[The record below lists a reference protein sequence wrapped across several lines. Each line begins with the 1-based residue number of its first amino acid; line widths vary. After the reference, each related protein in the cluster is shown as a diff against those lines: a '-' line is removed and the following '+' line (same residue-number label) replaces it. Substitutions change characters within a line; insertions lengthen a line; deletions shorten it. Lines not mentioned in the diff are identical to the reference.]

1 MPPDQG
7 EVVGF
12 LSDPASWRA
21 LVEDPGPVERIETH
35 GAMIFMSGDRVLK
48 MKRAVGFDWM
58 DFSSVGKRAEA
69 CAGEVALNRRAA
81 PDLYLGVRWV
91 TRRTDGGLAFDGPG
105 EKLEPVIEMRRFS
118 QEALFDRMAEAGR
131 LDIPL
136 VERLADAVA
145 AFHAGAEVRRERG
158 GEATYRDVIRI
169 AYKQFGSFGGFL
181 DPALIDAMRE
191 RQSAELAR
199 VAPLIEARREAGFVR
214 HCHGDLHLRNIVLL
228 DDRPVLFD
236 GIEFNADFVET
247 DVLYDLAFLVMD
259 LLHRD
264 LRPHA
269 NVVLSRYLA
278 HTGDMQGLRLLPLFL
293 SCRAAIR
300 GHVAALASGKL
311 DDPSAAER
319 QRSDAAAYLDL
330 ALAALATPQARLFA
344 VGGLSG
350 SGKSTVARAL
360 APGLD
365 VAPGAVVLRSD
376 EIRKCL
382 FGLAPTDRLGP
393 EGYTAEVGARVYET
407 LRRRAAEAL
416 AAGRSV
422 VVDAVHAREDER
434 TALEAVAQAAGVPF
448 EGVWLEAPAA
458 EMAGRIERRRGDA
471 SEADRGVLEAQLGY
485 DLGRIGWRRVQSG
498 RDIAAILAELGPLL
512 GLKAG

>member
-1 MPPDQG
+1 MQPDQG
-7 EVVGF
+7 EAIGF
-12 LSDPASWRA
+12 LSDPANWPA
-21 LVEDPGPVERIETH
+21 LAASPGPVERIETH
-35 GAMIFMSGDRVLK
+35 GAMIFMGGDRVLK

-58 DFSSVGKRAEA
+58 DFSTVEKRAEA
-69 CAGEVALNRRAA
+69 CAGEVALNRRTA

-91 TRRTDGGLAFDGPG
+91 TKGGDGRMAFDGPG
-105 EKLEPVIEMRRFS
+105 QKLEPVIEMRRFP
-118 QEALFDRMAEAGR
+118 QENLFDRMAEAGR
-131 LDIPL
+131 LDIGL
-136 VERLADAVA
+136 MERLADAVA
-145 AFHAGAEVRRERG
+145 SFHAGAEVRRDKG

-169 AYKQFGSFGGFL
+169 AHKQFSGFGGFL
-181 DPALIDAMRE
+181 NPARIEAMRM
-191 RQSAELAR
+191 RQSAELAA

-269 NVVLSRYLA
+269 NVVMSRYLA

-300 GHVAALASGKL
+300 GHVAALAAGKI
-311 DDPSAAER
+311 DDPVAAGR
-319 QRSDAAAYLDL
+319 QRSDSAAYLEL
-330 ALAALATPQARLFA
+330 ALAALAAPHARLLA

-350 SGKSTVARAL
+350 SGKTTVARAL
-360 APGLD
+360 APRLD
-365 VAPGAVVLRSD
+365 VDPGAVVLRSD

-382 FGLAPTDRLGP
+382 HGLAPTDRLGP
-393 EGYTAEVGARVYET
+393 EGYTAEMTERVYET
-407 LRRRAAEAL
+407 LRRRAGEAL

-434 TALEAVAQAAGVPF
+434 VALEAVARGAGAPF
-448 EGVWLEAPAA
+448 EGLWLEAPVA

-485 DLGRIGWRRVQSG
+485 DLGSIGWRRVQSG
-498 RDIAAILAELGPLL
+498 RDIAVILAELALPL